1 MRNRAHGAAGSRL
14 AVGLVV
20 AATVTASALPAAASP
35 LEYLPVGDPLEAEL
49 RTLDLL
55 DPSPLGG
62 RILLPRLHTL
72 PLQKFEFQGS
82 GAPPALPSIYS
93 ISVARIERALA
104 RDAVPDFAQRP
115 GLASTPRLFQSRPA
129 DDGRLEIST
138 GVEGRGI
145 VDQHSSRFETGSGLH
160 VRLGAGVGRW
170 IAFAHV
176 LAGFVENAHSFA
188 DPIVPG
194 SDLIAHTDESYLAYA
209 GDAGDWGLQFGR
221 NRWHWGPGEEGS
233 LALSRTSPPI
243 TGLEFHGR
251 IRGLRLDG
259 TALAATLGASAG
271 EQLAAHRIEWQPVSS
286 LRVGLSEMARYKSA
300 SWQPLYLVGVV
311 PYILVQRLQVQD
323 EPDSSAALRNNVLTA
338 LDAAWRIASGT
349 RVYGELLIDDL
360 NTKSTNFPDKLG
372 FQLGLEGVGS
382 VGGSRVV
389 WGTEYT
395 RISRFVYTSFFG
407 RSFATQSEPL
417 GFFTGPDSRRVRV
430 RGAWDL
436 NPAWQMLASAALTD
450 QGESG
455 LDRPFVP
462 GSPHEDVFDFLGVIE
477 RTREFELGARW
488 WPASG
493 VDVALSGGYRW
504 IDNQDHL
511 DGNDD
516 QTAFG
521 SLALRLTR

>member
-1 MRNRAHGAAGSRL
+1 MTKLNDLPLAAL
-14 AVGLVV
+14 QFY
-20 AATVTASALPAAASP
+20 ATAPYPCS
-35 LEYLPVGDPLEAEL
+35 YLPDRAARSQVA
-49 RTLDLL
+49 T
-55 DPSPLGG
+55 PS
-62 RILLPRLHTL
+62 H
-72 PLQKFEFQGS
+72 
-82 GAPPALPSIYS
+82 
-93 ISVARIERALA
+93 
-104 RDAVPDFAQRP
+104 
-115 GLASTPRLFQSRPA
+115 
-129 DDGRLEIST
+129 
-138 GVEGRGI
+138 
-145 VDQHSSRFETGSGLH
+145 
-160 VRLGAGVGRW
+160 
-170 IAFAHV
+170 
-176 LAGFVENAHSFA
+176 
-188 DPIVPG
+188 
-194 SDLIAHTDESYLAYA
+194 LID
-209 GDAGDWGLQFGR
+209 
-221 NRWHWGPGEEGS
+221 
-233 LALSRTSPPI
+233 
-243 TGLEFHGR
+243 
-251 IRGLRLDG
+251 
-259 TALAATLGASAG
+259 
-271 EQLAAHRIEWQPVSS
+271 
-286 LRVGLSEMARYKSA
+286 
-300 SWQPLYLVGVV
+300 
-311 PYILVQRLQVQD
+311 
-323 EPDSSAALRNNVLTA
+323 
-338 LDAAWRIASGT
+338 T

-360 NTKSTNFPDKLG
+360 NTKTTNFPDKLG
-372 FQLGLEGVGS
+372 FQLGLEGVGT

-504 IDNQDHL
+504 IGNQDHL